1 MSKTSKIDAV
11 QPSTYGKYPRHNGG
25 TRLSHGTNQRNAAP
39 PKNATKQCP
48 HCGKEPHSREN
59 CPAKNATCSKWKRNH
74 YAAVCRTKT
83 PVTSKVTS
91 TSPSSETAFLDHLA
105 PEETEKNMVNT
116 YRALWA
122 GRIDTGAEVT
132 AITQDAYQQLG
143 KPPLTTADRKLFG
156 PSTQPLEVLGT
167 FEGHFNHR
175 GRISQQMIYVVK
187 GLQTNLLG
195 LPAIAALQL
204 VARIHGMQTKTD
216 ILQQFPKVFK
226 GLGNLGEP
234 FDIKLKPD
242 AQPSALSTP
251 HNIALPLRPKVANVF
266 GQDGSYGCDIKSG

>member
-1 MSKTSKIDAV
+1 
-11 QPSTYGKYPRHNGG
+11 
-25 TRLSHGTNQRNAAP
+25 
-39 PKNATKQCP
+39 
-48 HCGKEPHSREN
+48 
-59 CPAKNATCSKWKRNH
+59 
-74 YAAVCRTKT
+74 
-83 PVTSKVTS
+83 
-91 TSPSSETAFLDHLA
+91 
-105 PEETEKNMVNT
+105 MVNT